1 MIIERVLEEAT
12 PYLEGIKIK
21 DAVIGISLIGLELSN
36 NHIGVSYVLREN
48 LKSGCSIFPYAQDI
62 IDKDSLEIAEW
73 ALTGQDDLQRS
84 IGVAVLTA
92 ASRSLPLVDTDT
104 SIHPF
109 SVEVTPEDNVCSI
122 GYIPQVANMFNGRV
136 KNVFIFD
143 RGVSQKGGIF
153 GKVLP
158 EEEQKDILPKCEI
171 IFLSGTTVIN
181 HSLEYLLSLCKN
193 AREIVLIGASTP
205 MFPNAFVRMGV
216 TILAGSWWD
225 EAKKDKIFRIIS
237 LAGGISHISKFA
249 IKKNVRV

>member
-12 PYLEGIKIK
+12 PYLEGINIK
-21 DAVIGISLIGLELSN
+21 DAVIGISLIGMELSN
-36 NHIGVSYVLREN
+36 NHVGVSYVLREN

-62 IDKDSLEIAEW
+62 LGKDSLEIAEW

-92 ASRSLPLVDTDT
+92 ASRSLPLADADT

-109 SVEVTPEDNVCSI
+109 SIEITPEDNVCLI
-122 GYIPQVANMFNGRV
+122 GYIPQVANMFNGMV

-171 IFLSGTTVIN
+171 VFLSGTTVIN
-181 HSLEYLLSLCKN
+181 HSIEELLSLCKN

-205 MFPNAFVRMGV
+205 MFPNAFVGTGV
-216 TILAGSWWD
+216 SILAGSWWD
-225 EAKKDKIFRIIS
+225 EGKKDKIFRNIS